1 MSQNGSP
8 QWLGPPNGVHEVN
21 GGGPVN
27 YEPHMVQ
34 GETFFKPESVSSTQ
48 VSGDV
53 EGATFAPQWSLGSQN
68 FHAAGN
74 HTDSSMNLGSPTE
87 FDKNEKSKSKK
98 PRARILTEREEA
110 VMNKDDLELNDEEL
124 KIKKKAHNRL
134 AQRAFRERKRTELKD
149 LETKLLQSEEERQK
163 LLKAL
168 QDIKRAKSDDN
179 LRQTSTDPAGAV
191 DFENSR
197 FSFPSSQR
205 EFIDQ
210 MVDKNKHNVNPDT
223 INKVYEQPE
232 NPGRKVLGVGAV
244 WDYLQIKA
252 EEEGYE
258 GVDMYEVM
266 QLLKGNEKCHGY
278 GPAYQL
284 ELVNESLERVRCLL
298 GR

>member
-1 MSQNGSP
+1 M
-8 QWLGPPNGVHEVN
+8 N
-21 GGGPVN
+21 GGQVN
-27 YEPHMVQ
+27 YEPHMIRD
-34 GETFFKPESVSSTQ
+34 GGPYKAESVSSTQ
-48 VSGDV
+48 ISGDI
-53 EGATFAPQWSLGSQN
+53 EGANFAPQWSLGGQN
-68 FHAAGN
+68 VSAAGN

-87 FDKNEKSKSKK
+87 FDKNEKSKPKK
-98 PRARILTEREEA
+98 PRARILTDREEA

-168 QDIKRAKSDDN
+168 QEIKKAKSEDN
-179 LRQTSTDPAGAV
+179 LRQPSADPAGGV

-197 FSFPSSQR
+197 FSFPSSQM

-210 MVDKNKHNVNPDT
+210 MVDRNKHNVNPDT

-284 ELVNESLERVRCLL
+284 ELVNEALERVRTLL
-298 GR
+298 SR